1 MAAPAHGIAPPSWQT
16 QVKAAV
22 GRRYA
27 QQAKA
32 WAFAPGGAER
42 ARKAGYPQDWLER
55 LPHGLAEAYLGC
67 GFALEEVDL
76 AGVRVVVDLGCGAG
90 LDARLIA
97 EALGPDGMV
106 LALDLAP
113 AMVERARRV
122 VGAVGAVGAPAAS
135 TLRFMAGDMEQLP
148 IAAGTV
154 DLVLANGS
162 FNLTVD
168 KETAFS
174 EARRVLRPGGRLIA
188 RDLVR
193 EGELPAEIAQ
203 DPIAWNAS
211 LGGVLEQ
218 DDLSTA
224 LRGAGFDQVRISH
237 HRPFPPVVAVRVEA
251 LKPRESPPK
260 VVI

>member
-1 MAAPAHGIAPPSWQT
+1 MPDPVRRIVPPSWQT

-32 WAFAPGGAER
+32 SAFAPGGAER
-42 ARKAGYPQDWLER
+42 ARQAGYPQDWLEH
-55 LPHGLAEAYLGC
+55 LPDGLAEAYLGC
-67 GFALEEVDL
+67 GFALEEVDF
-76 AGVRVVVDLGCGAG
+76 AGVRVVLDLGCGAG

-97 EALGPDGMV
+97 EALGQDGMV

-113 AMVERARRV
+113 AMVERARR
-122 VGAVGAVGAPAAS
+122 AVGAPAGS
-135 TLRFMAGDMEQLP
+135 TLRFVAGDMEQLP
-148 IAAGTV
+148 IAEGTV
-154 DLVLANGS
+154 DLVLANAS

-218 DDLSTA
+218 GDLSVA

-251 LKPRESPPK
+251 LKPRESPPP